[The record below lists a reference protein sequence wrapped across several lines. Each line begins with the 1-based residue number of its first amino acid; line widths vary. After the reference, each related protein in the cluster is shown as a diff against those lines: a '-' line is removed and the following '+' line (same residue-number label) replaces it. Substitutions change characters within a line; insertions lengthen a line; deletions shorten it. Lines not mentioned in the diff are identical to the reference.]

1 MCVDI
6 GARFQAQT
14 VHVATATVAFTKINS
29 THCSTG
35 RFSMMNFYHQHRIP
49 PAFYSLSVKE
59 DRKHS
64 VMIPG
69 DYCNHKIRLH

>member
-1 MCVDI
+1 MLVPD
-6 GARFQAQT
+6 FK
-14 VHVATATVAFTKINS
+14 HKLYVASATVAFTEIDS

-59 DRKHS
+59 DGKHC